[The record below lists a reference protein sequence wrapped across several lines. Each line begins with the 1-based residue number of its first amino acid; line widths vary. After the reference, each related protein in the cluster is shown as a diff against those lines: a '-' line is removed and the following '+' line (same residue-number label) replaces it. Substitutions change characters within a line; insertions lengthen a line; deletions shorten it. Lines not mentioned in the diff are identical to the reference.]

1 MNDLSDSVT
10 YDDVVEACRTLGDT
24 LPVTPLLRPPELEEA
39 LGVPLWLKAELLQV
53 TGSFKARGALNWVRH
68 ADEDT
73 LKRGLIT
80 VSAGNH
86 AKALAWAAS
95 AVGAALMVVMPEGAS
110 QVKVQ
115 ACRDLGAEVILHGE
129 INETWSHADRLREEH
144 GLTLVPPY
152 DNPHVIAGQGTTG
165 LEIVDQCPEVD
176 VVLCPVGGGG
186 LISGVAIAIKSRRPG
201 VRIIGVEP
209 ARAETLGTAWREK
222 GPKTLDKADT
232 IAASLGAN
240 RAGEHTYA
248 LSRRWVD
255 ELVSV
260 DEEAIREGFLA
271 VLNRGKLVAEPG
283 AAIAVAAVRSGAVS
297 LDGAS
302 APVAI
307 VTGGNLDREKLLHLL
322 RD

>member
-1 MNDLSDSVT
+1 MADSVT
-10 YDDVVEACRTLGDT
+10 YDDIIEARRTLGDS

-39 LGVPLWLKAELLQV
+39 LGAPLRLKAELLQM
-53 TGSFKARGALNWVRH
+53 TGSFKPRGALNWVRH
-68 ADEDT
+68 ADAAT

-95 AVGAALMVVMPEGAS
+95 AVGASLTVVMPEGAS

-129 INETWSHADRLREEH
+129 INETWAHADKLRKEQ

-152 DNPHVIAGQGTTG
+152 DNPHVIAGQGTAG
-165 LEIVDQCPEVD
+165 LEITEQCPD
-176 VVLCPVGGGG
+176 ADLVLCPVGGGG
-186 LISGVAIAIKSRRPG
+186 LISGVAIAIKSQRPD
-201 VRIIGVEP
+201 VRVIGVEP
-209 ARAETLGTAWREK
+209 AQAETLGTAWREN
-222 GPKTLDKADT
+222 GPTTLARADT
-232 IAASLGAN
+232 IASSLGAN

-255 ELVSV
+255 QLVTV
-260 DEEAIREGFLA
+260 PEDAIREGFRA
-271 VLNRGKLVAEPG
+271 VLNQGKLVAEPG
-283 AAIAVAAVRSGAVS
+283 AAIAVAAVRAGAVS
-297 LDGAS
+297 LAGAR